1 MAINMNEMLSGVSM
15 TTNTGDATFCNL
27 YTVNGTALTNS
38 VLGGLAME
46 DNLLEAMRKAA

>member
-15 TTNTGDATFCNL
+15 TTNTGDATFCKF